1 MESGIDFFKV
11 AHEEGRGRKKK
22 LDPTKVRAIRQRLK
36 DGTPQLQVADEFGIA
51 PSTVCA
57 VNRKQIWANVLDEGE
72 A

>member
-22 LDPTKVRAIRQRLK
+22 LDENKVRAIRKRLN
-36 DGTPQLQVADEFGIA
+36 DGVPQLKVAAEFGIA

-57 VNRKQIWANVLDEGE
+57 VNRRQIWALVQDEEE